1 MLKSPVQHGR
11 SAVLPSGRIGHRER
25 EAGLCK
31 DGSQPIHGDAYF
43 VETDC
48 VYQGVKIKEA
58 EDESRVDDDE
68 NY

>member
-1 MLKSPVQHGR
+1 MLKSLVHHGR
-11 SAVLPSGRIGHRER
+11 SVVFPSGSIGHRER

-43 VETDC
+43 VEDKLC
-48 VYQGVKIKEA
+48 LPRCQNEGA